1 MSNQPN
7 SPLEGWDDTLKAI
20 NSGYQSALEEINK
33 EREEKKQLSQENK
46 NLQEILTVVAKSSD
60 SGFLRTDESGK
71 VIDAFFGASLGVE
84 KRKCIGAPLQTALDL
99 NFTLNEYEGVYE
111 SRGNPYFIDEY
122 RLNEGGLTTIQPAA
136 SELAL
141 RECLTTTDRIKSM
154 GDMAGTLAHQIRT
167 PLSSALLYFSFL
179 LENPVSCQSPVFI
192 RKGIENLEHLQGLV
206 EDVLRYAKGGIHTN
220 TFINPKNVLKIAL
233 QAVKKAST
241 ERLIEMRA
249 VDKVLNDDYLIG
261 DENGISTA
269 IQNLI
274 INAIEASEKGSAIDI
289 VLEKSQKNEIVFCVK
304 DYGKGIQKKEI
315 GKIFEPFKTTKPN
328 GNGLGLPM
336 VKVIAE
342 AHNGRIIV
350 KSELDKGTTFS
361 LHLPNTHKRK
371 N

>member
-33 EREEKKQLSQENK
+33 ERDEKQKFIQENK
-46 NLQEILTVVAKSSD
+46 NLQEILSIVARNSD
-60 SGFLRTDESGK
+60 SGFLRTDGNGK
-71 VIDAFFGASLGVE
+71 VVDAFFGMNLGVE
-84 KRKCIGAPLQTALDL
+84 KSKLIGLPVQTALDS
-99 NFTLNEYEGVYE
+99 NFTLNEYLGVYE
-111 SRGNPYFIDEY
+111 SRGNPYFINEHS
-122 RLNEGGLTTIQPAA
+122 LSEGGLTTIQSAT

-179 LENPVSCQSPVFI
+179 LENPDSYQSSAFI

-206 EDVLRYAKGGIHTN
+206 EDVLRYAKGGMHTN
-220 TFINPKNVLKIAL
+220 TVINPKNVLKIAL
-233 QAVKKAST
+233 QAVEKVST
-241 ERLIEMRA
+241 EMLIEIRA
-249 VDKVLNDDYLIG
+249 VDRILSDDYLVG

-274 INAIEASEKGSAIDI
+274 INAIEASDKGSIIDI
-289 VLEKSQKNEIVFCVK
+289 SLENSPKNEVVFCVK
-304 DYGKGIQKKEI
+304 DYGKGIPKKEL
-315 GKIFEPFKTTKPN
+315 GKIFEPFKTTKSN

-342 AHNGRIIV
+342 AHNGSIIV

-361 LHLPNTHKRK
+361 LHLPKYS
-371 N
+371 